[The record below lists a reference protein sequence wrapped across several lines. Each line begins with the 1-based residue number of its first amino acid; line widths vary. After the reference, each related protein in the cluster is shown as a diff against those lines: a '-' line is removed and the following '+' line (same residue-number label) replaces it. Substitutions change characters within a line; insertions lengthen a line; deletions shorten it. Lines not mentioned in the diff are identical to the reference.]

1 MRNLRKKIRPRIFHQ
16 ANHLVQV
23 MLELLHAFVPISFA
37 YRARR
42 LWPIAFRKSRRNML
56 RVSAELHNVPLRD
69 PRVLQQLPAGMRQAR
84 RKRTALVGRKFFQRI
99 HKLHVSRAALEQI
112 DHVLAQRGIVHARAF
127 SIRAFRR
134 YTLPTFLL
142 TACPRGCLLFLQAVF
157 SETITCCGISGTGC
171 SVDFTN
177 PALRNIFSYSENVY
191 ASPESVFAS
200 IIKLNAAAVG
210 GVTRSSLGT
219 NSRAMA
225 LPLGFSDACTRR
237 INFSQ

>member
-56 RVSAELHNVPLRD
+56 RVAAELHNVPLRD
-69 PRVLQQLPAGMRQAR
+69 PRVLQQLPSGMRQAR
-84 RKRTALVGRKFFQRI
+84 RKRTALVGRKFFERI
-99 HKLHVSRAALEQI
+99 HKLHVSRAALQQI
-112 DHVLAQRGIVHARAF
+112 DHVLAQRGIVARAG
-127 SIRAFRR
+127 
-134 YTLPTFLL
+134 TFAGRFFASLL
-142 TACPRGCLLFLQAVF
+142 GLRSRPWLFFLQADF

-177 PALRNIFSYSENVY
+177 PAFRNIFSYSENVY

-210 GVTRSSLGT
+210 GV
-219 NSRAMA
+219 
-225 LPLGFSDACTRR
+225 
-237 INFSQ
+237 